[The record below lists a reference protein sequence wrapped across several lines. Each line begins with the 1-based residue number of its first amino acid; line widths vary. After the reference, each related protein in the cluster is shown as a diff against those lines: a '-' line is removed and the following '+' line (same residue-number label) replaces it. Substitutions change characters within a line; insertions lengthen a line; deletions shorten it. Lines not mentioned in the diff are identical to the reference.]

1 MADTTTWTVF
11 HNFLADLIIQMLA
24 AFAGYKSCLALK
36 RSDGAAMKTWL
47 QFWICYGAYQLV
59 EVVLHQILFNMSFY
73 PELRIGVVAFLIH
86 SEGPAKIYPHLETA
100 IEKAGAFIEKKLAEV
115 MKKKE

>member
-1 MADTTTWTVF
+1 MVTI
-11 HNFLADLIIQMLA
+11 LDLLRRLSVNMIMCAEPTSPKPL
-24 AFAGYKSCLALK
+24 FVLS
-36 RSDGAAMKTWL
+36 R
-47 QFWICYGAYQLV
+47 LV